1 MEVNKIAEQL
11 KEVCAV
17 SERKIGEEVTKLAE
31 QLMSKEEEVRK
42 LRQQL
47 LHKEEEVKKQLVE
60 VMSFLRKEPKVAP
73 EPSDQLSSG
82 EGEEPSYP
90 EST

>member
-17 SERKIGEEVTKLAE
+17 SERKIGEEITKLAE
-31 QLMSKEEEVRK
+31 QLMSKEEEVRN
-42 LRQQL
+42 LQQQL

-60 VMSFLRKEPKVAP
+60 VMSLLRKKPEDAL
-73 EPSDQLSSG
+73 EPSDRVSSG

-90 EST
+90 ESA